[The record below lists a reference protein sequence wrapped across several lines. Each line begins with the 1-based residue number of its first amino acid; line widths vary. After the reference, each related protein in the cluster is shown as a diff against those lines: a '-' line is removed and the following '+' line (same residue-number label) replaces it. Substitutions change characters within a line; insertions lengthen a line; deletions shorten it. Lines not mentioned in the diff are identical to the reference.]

1 MYHGSLRRAA
11 VTGVKA
17 SVAFKMTQGWVLNKT
32 EVALPLHFVQDATVY
47 RSWLGVGRVD
57 VSTAGGEDS
66 AVFLHPPEDA
76 RRLAD
81 IIISQ
86 AKCVALDHMSSRKG
100 ADPTTD
106 ALVRLGQLRDAGVLT
121 EDEFAQQ
128 KARPGAS
135 HGRERAISVQTTA
148 NAIKPHAD
156 AHHSLGVIRMTH
168 SPVALTSK
176 S

>member
-66 AVFLHPPEDA
+66 AVFLIPRTQDGSPT
-76 RRLAD
+76 
-81 IIISQ
+81 S
-86 AKCVALDHMSSRKG
+86 SSR
-100 ADPTTD
+100 
-106 ALVRLGQLRDAGVLT
+106 
-121 EDEFAQQ
+121 
-128 KARPGAS
+128 RPSA
-135 HGRERAISVQTTA
+135 
-148 NAIKPHAD
+148 
-156 AHHSLGVIRMTH
+156 
-168 SPVALTSK
+168 
-176 S
+176 